1 MGKKRIAGEGYQYI
15 FRRQK
20 GGEKVAT
27 YLGENVKSCMFEE
40 GQEASRPCH
49 RTPERPMNWRHEW
62 GVH

>member
-1 MGKKRIAGEGYQYI
+1 MDVSRKI
-15 FRRQK
+15 FPPMW
-20 GGEKVAT
+20 GEKVAT